1 MNKTFIILALL
12 FCSVILATCQTSDS
26 YWKNLPEYIGYTN
39 DFEGV
44 FTKEQI
50 KKLDSLMRSYEERT
64 SIQICVAT
72 IPATATPEEKFEDL
86 TLHIAKSWGVGKKET
101 NNGIFIGIAAGYR
114 RMRIQ
119 NGYGTEKILSDNE
132 TKHIIDSV
140 FLPEFKTGNYYKG
153 TFDGILEIIKVLDS
167 NTKAGAPAFNDINT
181 NPDNFDSTKSV
192 FEKYYKEY
200 YPELIYSY
208 DSIADIHNYS
218 NNWDFDNDGIKDQL
232 YFVRE
237 DDLFSFYY
245 LKIVLSA
252 NQQSAD
258 LDFIQTD
265 FPFLSNPTNAKKLK
279 TGFFVNDDENKPPMI
294 IVNINKVV
302 YNTNNK
308 KMVANN
314 IKAGNVF
321 VTFENGDIKFGN
333 L

>member
-12 FCSVILATCQTSDS
+12 FCSAILATSQTSDS

-167 NTKAGAPAFNDINT
+167 NTKASAPAFNDINT

-200 YPELIYSY
+200 YPDLIYSY

-252 NQQSAD
+252 NQQSAG

-279 TGFFVNDDENKPPMI
+279 TGFLVNDDENKPPMI

-321 VTFENGDIKFGN
+321 VTFENGVFKFGN
-333 L
+333 I

>member
-1 MNKTFIILALL
+1 MNKTFIILSLL
-12 FCSVILATCQTSDS
+12 FCSAILATCQTSDS
-26 YWKNLPEYIGYTN
+26 YWKNLPESIGYTN
-39 DFEGV
+39 DFEGI

-86 TLHIAKSWGVGKKET
+86 TLHIAKSWGVGEKET
-101 NNGIFIGIAAGYR
+101 NNGIFIGISAGYR

-119 NGYGTEKILSDNE
+119 NGYATEKILSDNE

-167 NTKAGAPAFNDINT
+167 NTIASAPAFNDINT
-181 NPDNFDSTKSV
+181 NPDNFDSHESA

-232 YFVRE
+232 YFARTGGGY
-237 DDLFSFYY
+237 LFYY
-245 LKIVLSA
+245 LKVVLSA
-252 NQQSAD
+252 NQQSND

-265 FPFLSNPTNAKKLK
+265 FPFLSNTTNAKKLK

-321 VTFENGDIKFGN
+321 VSFENGEIKFGN

>member
-1 MNKTFIILALL
+1 MNKTFIIFSLL
-12 FCSVILATCQTSDS
+12 FCSAILTKCQTSDS
-26 YWKNLPEYIGYTN
+26 YWTNLPESFGYTN
-39 DFEGV
+39 DFESI
-44 FTKEQI
+44 FTNEQI
-50 KKLDSLMRSYEERT
+50 KKLDSLIRSYEERT
-64 SIQICVAT
+64 SIEICVAT
-72 IPATATPEEKFEDL
+72 IPANATPEEKFEDL
-86 TLHIAKSWGVGKKET
+86 TLHMAKSWGVGEKET
-101 NNGIFIGIAAGYR
+101 NNGIFIGISAEYR

-119 NGYGTEKILSDNE
+119 NGNGIEKILSDSE
-132 TKHIIDSV
+132 TKKIVDSV

-167 NTKAGAPAFNDINT
+167 NIIAGAPAFNEIIT
-181 NPDNFDSTKSV
+181 NPDNFDTHESV

-208 DSIADIHNYS
+208 DSIAGIHNYS

-232 YFVRE
+232 YFVRTGGGY
-237 DDLFSFYY
+237 LFYY
-245 LKIVLSA
+245 LKVILSA
-252 NQQSAD
+252 NQQSKD

-265 FPFLSNPTNAKKLK
+265 FPLLSNTTNAKKLK

-294 IVNINKVV
+294 IVNISKVV

-321 VTFENGDIKFGN
+321 IGFEKGEIKLGN
-333 L
+333 I